1 MLKGDLIM
9 QTVAVSDFRQSLADL
24 GNKIRYAGDRIIV
37 ERNHKPFFA
46 VVPCDD
52 AEFLQAL
59 EDSIDLKAAKEALK
73 RNDFVAWEK
82 AKKELGL

>member
-1 MLKGDLIM
+1 M
-9 QTVAVSDFRQSLADL
+9 QTVAVSDFRQLLAEL
-24 GNKIRYAGDRIIV
+24 GNKIHYAGERIVV

-59 EDSIDLKAAKEALK
+59 EDSIDLEAAKAALK

>member
-1 MLKGDLIM
+1 M
-9 QTVAVSDFRQSLADL
+9 QTVGVSDFRQMLADV
-24 GNKIRYAGDRIIV
+24 GNRIRYAGERIIV
-37 ERNHKPFFA
+37 ERNHKPLFA

-52 AEFLQAL
+52 VEFLQAL
-59 EDSIDLKAAKEALK
+59 EDVIDLEAVRKALK